1 MTLADLLKE
10 LNAKHFD
17 PQLILQ
23 HEGEP
28 VDVKLVVDPVA
39 QTINLTISKSF

>member
-1 MTLADLLKE
+1 MTLKE
-10 LNAKHFD
+10 LLAELNSKHFD
-17 PQLILQ
+17 PELILQ